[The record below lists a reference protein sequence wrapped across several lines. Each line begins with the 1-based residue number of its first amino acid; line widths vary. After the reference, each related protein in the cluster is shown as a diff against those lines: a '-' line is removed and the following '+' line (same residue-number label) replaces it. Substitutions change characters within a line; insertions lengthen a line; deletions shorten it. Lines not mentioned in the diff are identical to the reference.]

1 MLEMLKYKLFL
12 NIFKDIDMVFKEAE
26 ILKSLKHKNIVEIYN
41 CYTLKNMKVV
51 FIMEYLEGGELLQY
65 LECIL

>member
-1 MLEMLKYKLFL
+1 
-12 NIFKDIDMVFKEAE
+12 MVFKEAE

-65 LECIL
+65 LECNQS